1 MTTKFI
7 DGPAAGTV
15 LSLQR
20 APLMLRVVVDKD
32 GKVDALDQLADS
44 PKPNESVH
52 CYIMHGPPGPTG
64 FIDGRDPKTGRRW
77 GHPFASATYRL
88 YECPP
93 SEAILRFNAFWAE
106 WVHANAYRLMA
117 EHMARMPGQAEQAG
131 GAA

>member
-1 MTTKFI
+1 MTTNFI

-20 APLMLRVVVDKD
+20 APLMLRVVVDRD
-32 GKVDALDQLADS
+32 GKVDALDLLADS
-44 PKPNESVH
+44 PKPNESVY
-52 CYIMHGPPGPTG
+52 CYIMAGPPGPTG

-88 YECPP
+88 HDVPP
-93 SEAILRFNAFWAE
+93 SDETMRSNHAWSGWVNENAA
-106 WVHANAYRLMA
+106 HLM
-117 EHMARMPGQAEQAG
+117 EIHKTWKAG

>member
-1 MTTKFI
+1 MTTNFI

-52 CYIMHGPPGPTG
+52 CYIMAGPPGATG

-88 YECPP
+88 HDAPP
-93 SEAILRFNAFWAE
+93 ADSIMRNNQQWAQWVNENAAQ
-106 WVHANAYRLMA
+106 LMDI
-117 EHMARMPGQAEQAG
+117 HKGWKPG